1 MNVWGAVN
9 ARGLILTRNTRWP
22 EWVLRLL
29 QHLRDEAH
37 RFANNYNELLVRKRV
52 RESKLDAYPSMSP
65 RRKEL
70 LLARFHTVQG
80 IRSRS
85 PEELAELP
93 GISLRWAEAFCKW
106 LKGN

>member
-9 ARGLILTRNTRWP
+9 ARSLILTRNTRWP

-29 QHLRDEAH
+29 QRLRDEAH

-93 GISLRWAEAFCKW
+93 GISLRWAEAFCEW